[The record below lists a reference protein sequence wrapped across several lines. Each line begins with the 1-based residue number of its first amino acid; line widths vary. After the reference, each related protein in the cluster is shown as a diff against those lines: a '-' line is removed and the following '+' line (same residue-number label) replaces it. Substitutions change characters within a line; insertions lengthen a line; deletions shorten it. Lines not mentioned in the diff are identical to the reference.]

1 MRWNLM
7 VILICMSWWL
17 RMLNTFFRC
26 FSATWVFSVENS
38 LFSSVPH
45 SLIGLFG
52 SLKSNYLN
60 YLNILD
66 ISPLSDVR
74 LIKIFSQSVGSH
86 FVLVTISFALQ
97 TFCNFMRSHISILD
111 HRA

>member
-1 MRWNLM
+1 MTKDADHFSM
-7 VILICMSWWL
+7 
-17 RMLNTFFRC
+17 C
-26 FSATWVFSVENS
+26 FSDICVSLVENS
-38 LFSSVPH
+38 LFSSVPKF
-45 SLIGLFG
+45 LIGLFG

-97 TFCNFMRSHISILD
+97 TFCNL
-111 HRA
+111 